1 MSAYSKITSVEV
13 TNFMVYNR
21 AKLVFDGSNI
31 VNIKGY
37 NSSGKS
43 TMLKAIGV
51 CLTNMYP
58 KSQTKLIRH
67 GEDYFRI
74 VVSFDDG
81 VSILRDKYANGQS
94 LYEMY
99 KGDICVFTTKEGR
112 KLGKVDDV
120 PEVIKTYLGL
130 CNTSYGCLNYQSR
143 QDKLWLVETTGSE
156 NYSTLNEIL
165 KSEEI
170 SRASALINS
179 DKNKLSAE
187 ITSIEASLQA
197 TKMERMSAEAYTEEL
212 LRALEERE
220 RYSQE
225 IYRMAVAIRR
235 LSSTVEEIKG
245 IHVPPTI
252 EKVDCERLGDIVAM
266 NRVVGELSSIKIP
279 PLIPTVEAGRLN
291 SVSSVS
297 KMCTQ
302 VMEDRRKIVAVEIPL
317 ISIERSTKLVEVINS
332 AKVFS
337 DETSSYRKLVSGT
350 NELKNRLA
358 TAVAEAEKAGIHF
371 VKCDNCGS
379 YTEVKEEVN
388 G

>member
-1 MSAYSKITSVEV
+1 MSYSKITSVEV
-13 TNFMVYNR
+13 TNFMVYSR
-21 AKLVFDGSNI
+21 ARLVFDGSNI

-58 KSQTKLIRH
+58 KAQTKLIRH
-67 GEDYFRI
+67 REDYFRI
-74 VVSFDDG
+74 VVRFDDG

-99 KGDICVFTTKEGR
+99 KNDVCVFTTKEGR

-120 PEVIKTYLGL
+120 PEVIKAYLGL
-130 CNTSYGCLNYQSR
+130 CNTGYGCLNYQSR

-170 SRASALINS
+170 SRANALINS

-187 ITSIEASLQA
+187 ITSIEANLQA

-212 LRALEERE
+212 LKALEAKEQ
-220 RYSQE
+220 YVQE
-225 IYRMAVAIRR
+225 LNRKIVAIRR
-235 LSSTVEEIKG
+235 LSATVNEIMG
-245 IHVPPTI
+245 IRIPPTI
-252 EKVDCERLGDIVAM
+252 GMVDDDRWSSIQSMSKVSKEIL
-266 NRVVGELSSIKIP
+266 EIKIP
-279 PLIPTVEAGRLN
+279 PVISTVQSDRLKKA
-291 SVSSVS
+291 SAISL
-297 KMCTQ
+297 MCSQ
-302 VMEDRRKIVAVEIPL
+302 VISDRRNIVAAEIPL
-317 ISIERSTKLVEVINS
+317 ISVERSTKLDEVVKS
-332 AKVFS
+332 ATLFS
-337 DETSSYRKLVSGT
+337 ESALSYRKLVLGT
-350 NELKNRLA
+350 AELKDRLDS
-358 TAVAEAEKAGIHF
+358 AVAEAEKAGIHF

-379 YTEVKEEVN
+379 YTEVKEEVS

>member
-1 MSAYSKITSVEV
+1 MSYSKITSVEV
-13 TNFMVYNR
+13 TNFMVYSR
-21 AKLVFDGSNI
+21 ARLVFDGSNI

-58 KSQTKLIRH
+58 KAQTKLIRH

-74 VVSFDDG
+74 VVKFDDG

-99 KGDICVFTTKEGR
+99 KNDVCVFTSKEGR

-120 PEVIKTYLGL
+120 PEVIKAYLGL
-130 CNTSYGCLNYQSR
+130 CNTGYGCLNYQSR

-170 SRASALINS
+170 SRANALINS

-187 ITSIEASLQA
+187 ITSIEANLQA

-212 LRALEERE
+212 LKALEAKEQ
-220 RYSQE
+220 YVQE
-225 IYRMAVAIRR
+225 LNRKIVAIRR
-235 LSSTVEEIKG
+235 LSDTVNELMG
-245 IHVPPTI
+245 IRIPPFI
-252 EKVDCERLGDIVAM
+252 EKVDDDRW
-266 NRVVGELSSIKIP
+266 SSIQSMSKVSKEILEIKIP
-279 PLIPTVEAGRLN
+279 PVIPTVQSDRLKKA
-291 SVSSVS
+291 SAISS
-297 KMCTQ
+297 MCGQ
-302 VMEDRRKIVAVEIPL
+302 VISDRRNIVAAEIPL
-317 ISIERSTKLVEVINS
+317 ISVERSTKLDEVVKS
-332 AKVFS
+332 ATLFS
-337 DETSSYRKLVSGT
+337 ESALSYRKLVLGT
-350 NELKNRLA
+350 VELKGRLDS
-358 TAVAEAEKAGIHF
+358 AVAEAEKAGIHF